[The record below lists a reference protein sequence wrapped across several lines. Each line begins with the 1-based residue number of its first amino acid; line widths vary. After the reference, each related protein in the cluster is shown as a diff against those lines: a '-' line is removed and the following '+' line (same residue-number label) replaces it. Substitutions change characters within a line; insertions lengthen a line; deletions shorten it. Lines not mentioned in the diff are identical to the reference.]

1 MGKKNRK
8 RGQNDLPNPVPDAAA
23 QVRPDIVLTE
33 QNVPDQPVRPEIP
46 PQEAGRPDYSRRY
59 FLIFWIVIVIA
70 AAAAWI
76 LAILL
81 PNVRESIIERWMMAA
96 LAFSLAVFLF
106 FYK

>member
-8 RGQNDLPNPVPDAAA
+8 RGQDGPLAPGPDAATQA
-23 QVRPDIVLTE
+23 RPDTVLTS
-33 QNVPDQPVRPEIP
+33 VDSPGQPVSPEIP
-46 PQEAGRPDYSRRY
+46 PQEAGTPDYSRRY
-59 FLIFWIVIVIA
+59 FLIFWIVIVLA

-76 LAILL
+76 LALVW

-96 LAFSLAVFLF
+96 LAVSLAVFLF